1 MDNNIDHNKIFFT
14 DEKRFLLS
22 FIPNPQNNKI
32 RLTKEGKRKLKQN
45 NDEIMKKI
53 TVEVEKHPKGVM
65 VAGGVCSY
73 GVGKLNFCVGTM
85 NSFAYKQALGNYEK
99 DMEYFKSL
107 GIDLIFQQDNA
118 PCHTSKGSREYLKNI
133 NDKLKFWPPN
143 SPDLSPIETVWSFI
157 QQKLEGYKFKNLHDL
172 KQKIIF
178 YWNRIP
184 QDYCKRICD
193 KFINDIKQIYKTGK
207 IKEKNN
213 PYKKIILKKR
223 GIYNDNI
230 ENIVYNEKALKKF
243 LKNKKNQ
250 KKEKIKKKRV
260 IINQMKTRKIQKELK
275 DRINS
280 MFFEVCL
287 KELIKS
293 KENELSM
300 MEEELNRLKDANE
313 DTYFNNLSMDKK
325 EKLVGLN
332 EDGLD
337 EETQADEEIND
348 MLDKKIDKIKRKIKK
363 KIEAAFKRIRER
375 NNLIRKLRKEV
386 SEEYKQNINNF
397 LKIIFI

>member
-250 KKEKIKKKRV
+250 TKEKIKKKRV

-386 SEEYKQNINNF
+386 SEEYKQNINNS
-397 LKIIFI
+397 LKILFI